1 MKYTFYKY
9 QGAGNDFVLL
19 DDREETFLV
28 DRQKIERICH
38 RNFGVGADGLILLQN
53 SNPYDFRMRYFNSD
67 GRESSM
73 CGNGGRCIAQFAFDL
88 GLVQQEM
95 TFEAIDGLHRA
106 VVHPT
111 YVALEMIDVDK
122 VEVYPSHYFLNTGS
136 PHHVQFVDDVQKID
150 VQKEGAKIRYGA
162 PYFEQGSNVNFVEVD
177 ENQTLHIR
185 TYERGVEAETL
196 ACGTGVTAAAIA
208 AFSAGKV
215 SKLPIHVKAV
225 GGDLSVQFML
235 ANLRYEQVWLE
246 GPAQFVFEGMITLE
260 N

>member
-67 GRESSM
+67 GKESSM

-111 YVALEMIDVDK
+111 YVALENDDVDK
-122 VEVYPSHYFLNTGS
+122 VEVYPSHYFLNTGITAS
-136 PHHVQFVDDVQKID
+136 CTICSRC
-150 VQKEGAKIRYGA
+150 AKDRCAKRKVRKYGT
-162 PYFEQGSNVNFVEVD
+162 VR
-177 ENQTLHIR
+177 HI
-185 TYERGVEAETL
+185 
-196 ACGTGVTAAAIA
+196 
-208 AFSAGKV
+208 
-215 SKLPIHVKAV
+215 
-225 GGDLSVQFML
+225 LS
-235 ANLRYEQVWLE
+235 RK
-246 GPAQFVFEGMITLE
+246 
-260 N
+260 

>member
-9 QGAGNDFVLL
+9 QGAGNDFVML
-19 DDREETFLV
+19 DDREESFLV
-28 DRQKIERICH
+28 DQQKIEKICH
-38 RNFGVGADGLILLQN
+38 RNFGVGADGFILLQN
-53 SNPYDFRMRYFNSD
+53 SDQYDFRMRYFNSD

-88 GLVQQEM
+88 GLVDREM

-111 YVALEMIDVDK
+111 YVALEMIDVEN
-122 VEVYPSHYFLNTGS
+122 VETHPTHYFLNTGS

-150 VQKEGAKIRYGA
+150 VQKEGEKIRYGA
-162 PYFEQGSNVNFVEVD
+162 PYFEEGSNVNFVEVGED
-177 ENQTLHIR
+177 QVLHIR

-215 SKLPIHVKAV
+215 TQQPIRVKAV
-225 GGDLSVQFML
+225 GGDLSVQFSVG
-235 ANLRYEQVWLE
+235 NLRYEKVWLE